1 MKDYN
6 TRREALI
13 LPEYGRNIHQMVN
26 FLKTIEDKEER
37 NEQAKLVIEV
47 MSGVVLKLKNKEEM
61 AQHLWT
67 HLMIMADFDLD
78 VDIPVEIPDKEK
90 IFNKPETLSYP
101 KNKIKTRHYGHNI
114 ELLMDNIDLY
124 EGEEQ
129 EAYVT
134 QILNQMKRLYLNW
147 NKDIVS
153 DDIIINDFKRLS
165 GKDFGFLENI
175 VLEELKIP
183 KNKKRKNQKKK

>member
-26 FLKTIEDKEER
+26 FLKTIEDREER
-37 NEQAKLVIEV
+37 NKQAKVVIEV
-47 MSGVVLKLKNKEEM
+47 MSGVVLKLRNKEEM

-78 VDIPVEIPDKEK
+78 VDVPVEIPNKDK
-90 IFNKPETLSYP
+90 IFNKPEKLSYP
-101 KNKIKTRHYGHNI
+101 KNKIKTRHYGYNI
-114 ELLMDNIDLY
+114 ELLLSNVDLY
-124 EGEEQ
+124 KGEEQ

-147 NKDIVS
+147 NKDVVA

-165 GKDFGFLENI
+165 GKDFEFLNNI
-175 VLEELKIP
+175 VLEDLKVP
-183 KNKKRKNQKKK
+183 KNKRKKNQKKK